1 MGNNGS
7 ANCSNQGSDY
17 PAILTASDPPHG
29 STIEEQGISFAAV
42 EVQAREEPS
51 KQ

>member
-7 ANCSNQGSDY
+7 ANCANQVSDY
-17 PAILTASDPPHG
+17 PAIPTASDPPHG
-29 STIEEQGISFAAV
+29 RNIEEQGISFAAV
-42 EVQAREEPS
+42 EVPAREEPS